1 MLPCYIN
8 LRCIPETLKKWDRE
22 PLMSSELSRLNGSAF
37 RVPYGEDG
45 EVMKLELIA
54 GQYRTRHCKI

>member
-1 MLPCYIN
+1 MT
-8 LRCIPETLKKWDRE
+8 ETLKKWDRE